1 MPRRQRACVRHFPLD
16 NGNGVLKT
24 RAHGGF
30 DRAFSKERQRM
41 FDLTGKVALVTGG
54 SRGIGRAAAVALA
67 KQGAQVVINY
77 VSNEGA
83 AREVAD
89 AITAAGGKAEIVQFD
104 VASGDAAEKAI
115 AEVAKRLG
123 RLDILVCSAGISID
137 GLLLRL
143 KDEDFDRILSVN
155 VKGSV
160 GCARAATKV
169 MMRAKT
175 GRVIFLSSVV
185 GEMGN
190 AGQTAYSA
198 SKAALLGVTKSM
210 ARELSSRSITV
221 NAITPGFID
230 TDMTGALTDEQ
241 KASINANI
249 PLGRTGKPEEIAAAV
264 VYLASDEAGYIT
276 GQTLRVNGGM
286 YM

>member
-1 MPRRQRACVRHFPLD
+1 
-16 NGNGVLKT
+16 
-24 RAHGGF
+24 
-30 DRAFSKERQRM
+30 M

-54 SRGIGRAAAVALA
+54 SRGIGRAAAVAL
-67 KQGAQVVINY
+67 GARGAHVIVNY
-77 VSNEGA
+77 ASNEAA

-89 AITAAGGKAEIVQFD
+89 RIQQTGGNAELAQFD
-104 VASGDAAEKAI
+104 VASGDVAEKAV
-115 AEVAKRLG
+115 AELARRLG
-123 RLDILVCSAGISID
+123 RLDILVASAGISID
-137 GLLLRL
+137 ALLLRL
-143 KDEDFDRILSVN
+143 KDEDFDRILAVN
-155 VKGSV
+155 VKGAVST
-160 GCARAATKV
+160 ARAATKV
-169 MMRAKT
+169 MMRARS

-190 AGQTAYSA
+190 AGQTAYAA
-198 SKAALLGVTKSM
+198 SKAALLGVTKSL
-210 ARELSSRSITV
+210 ARELASRSITV

-241 KASINANI
+241 RAQLASAI

-276 GQTLRVNGGM
+276 GQALRVNGGM

>member
-1 MPRRQRACVRHFPLD
+1 
-16 NGNGVLKT
+16 
-24 RAHGGF
+24 
-30 DRAFSKERQRM
+30 M

-54 SRGIGRAAAVALA
+54 SRGIGRSASIALA
-67 KQGAQVVINY
+67 KRGAHVVINY
-77 VSNEGA
+77 VNNEGA

-89 AITAAGGKAEIVQFD
+89 LIQAAGGKAELVQFD
-104 VASGDAAEKAI
+104 VGNSEAAEKSI

-123 RLDILVCSAGISID
+123 RLDVLVCSAGISID

-143 KDEDFDRILSVN
+143 KDEDFDRILSIN
-155 VKGSV
+155 VKGAV
-160 GCARAATKV
+160 ACARAATKV
-169 MMRAKT
+169 MMRART

-198 SKAALLGVTKSM
+198 SKAALLGIAKSM
-210 ARELSSRSITV
+210 ARELASRSITV

-230 TDMTGALTDEQ
+230 TDMTGGLTEEQ
-241 KASINANI
+241 KASINSSI

-264 VYLASDEAGYIT
+264 VYLASDEAAYIT
-276 GQTLRVNGGM
+276 GQALRVNGGM

>member
-1 MPRRQRACVRHFPLD
+1 
-16 NGNGVLKT
+16 
-24 RAHGGF
+24 
-30 DRAFSKERQRM
+30 M

-83 AREVAD
+83 AREVAEQ
-89 AITAAGGKAEIVQFD
+89 IQAAGGKAEIVQFD
-104 VASGDAAEKAI
+104 VGSSEAAEKAV
-115 AEVAKRLG
+115 AEVAKRMG
-123 RLDILVCSAGISID
+123 RLDVLVCSAGISID

-143 KDEDFDRILSVN
+143 KDEDFERIMSIN
-155 VKGSV
+155 VKGSLA
-160 GCARAATKV
+160 CARAATKV

-175 GRVIFLSSVV
+175 GRVIFLSSIV

-190 AGQTAYSA
+190 AGQTAYAA

-210 ARELSSRSITV
+210 ARELASRFITV

-230 TDMTGALTDEQ
+230 TDMTGALTDDQ
-241 KASINANI
+241 KAAINQNI

-264 VYLASDEAGYIT
+264 VYLASDEAAYIT